1 MYIIGDLLAQTQ
13 ACCFRKKYN
22 RHSAA
27 EQEAFA

>member
-13 ACCFRKKYN
+13 ARSCHKKYN